1 MDILEQLREKFKLVL
16 RNLEGGAREV
26 ATKNG
31 IPRSDYKSKARCC
44 EKDLTNP
51 ACSLLLHRQNCTVVI
66 HPNVN
71 NIIKQLN
78 GRSHMVILIHENT
91 KKSAK
96 A

>member
-1 MDILEQLREKFKLVL
+1 MDILELREKFKLVL

-31 IPRSDYKSKARCC
+31 IPRSDSSKARCC

-78 GRSHMVILIHENT
+78 GRSHMVIHENT